1 MMKPYLW
8 IGKGDVNAFFGLL
21 IDNLTNFVI
30 FSGLLIG
37 VIKFP
42 KEIVFF
48 RMIPGTAIG
57 VLCGNIIFTYLAF
70 RLMKK
75 TGRGEITA
83 RCPLELILC
92 LFLDIPWHYS
102 ASICSDKRRRIC
114 LAGRHGDIY
123 SFRVY

>member
-30 FSGLLIG
+30 LSGLLIW

-48 RMIPGTAIG
+48 RMNPGTVIG
-57 VLCGNIIFTYLAF
+57 VLCGNIIFTLPI
-70 RLMKK
+70 KHQ
-75 TGRGEITA
+75 T
-83 RCPLELILC
+83 
-92 LFLDIPWHYS
+92 LF
-102 ASICSDKRRRIC
+102 
-114 LAGRHGDIY
+114 GDG
-123 SFRVY
+123 